1 MRKATIMYM
10 WYFLANSI
18 AYALVG
24 SLKKLLTDIDITSV
38 RFYISFTVIAALSV
52 VSLLADI
59 IASAVLAPNKKIS
72 RITFAE
78 ISVLIV
84 VISMLLDVLLLKALT
99 SVLDTYM
106 NSLDQLLLAGL
117 CQIVPV
123 RLLRDPK

>member
-1 MRKATIMYM
+1 MRKAAIVYM
-10 WYFLANSI
+10 WYFLVNSI
-18 AYALVG
+18 AYVLVG

-38 RFYISFTVIAALSV
+38 KFYISFTVIAALSV
-52 VSLLADI
+52 VSLLVDI
-59 IASAVLAPNKKIS
+59 IGSAVLALNRKMS

-84 VISMLLDVLLLKALT
+84 IISMLLDVLLLKVLT
-99 SVLDTYM
+99 SVLDTRM

-123 RLLRDPK
+123 YLFKRPR

>member
-18 AYALVG
+18 AYVLVG

-38 RFYISFTVIAALSV
+38 RFYISFTVIAALSA
-52 VSLLADI
+52 VSLLTDI
-59 IASAVLAPNKKIS
+59 IGSAVLAPNKKMS
-72 RITFAE
+72 RITFVE
-78 ISVLIV
+78 ISALIAI
-84 VISMLLDVLLLKALT
+84 ISMLLDVFLLKALT
-99 SVLDTYM
+99 SILDTYM

-123 RLLRDPK
+123 YLFKHPR